1 MIGRPVI
8 GTSLAPI
15 GPDGGSLTPA
25 SGVGDHP
32 GVTAPSGADL
42 RFPPETLLRA
52 ELEQR
57 VAFADRIGNCHGSG
71 AWRLLL
77 GDPGGG
83 IEAMRRCVA
92 VPPEPERSLVD
103 VELAVVAGEWDRAVA
118 AARLAVGGPTDRH
131 VAGFRPFLRGLLSAI
146 SGDDGALRGHLL
158 QADREARGKEHLAS
172 RHPTAVLDILR
183 GLADGDAATI
193 DAGLDA
199 LLSWHARRARSRS
212 EIFNSDRGV
221 VAWLAVVAIL
231 VAHHRALRVTVSRE
245 RRHAVLPFLLVHL
258 ESFEGVPLPRALQL
272 SARVDLVAAPW
283 LRAQG
288 VEIDELPPVEVG

>member
-1 MIGRPVI
+1 M
-8 GTSLAPI
+8 
-15 GPDGGSLTPA
+15 TPA

-32 GVTAPSGADL
+32 GVTAAIGEDL

-83 IEAMRRCVA
+83 IEAMRRCLA
-92 VPPEPERSLVD
+92 TPLEPARSLAA
-103 VELAVVAGEWDRAVA
+103 VELAVAVGDWDRAAA
-118 AARLAVGGPTDRH
+118 AARVAVGSPTDRH
-131 VAGFRPFLRGLLSAI
+131 VAGFRPFLRGLLSAV

-183 GLADGDAATI
+183 GLADGDASPI

-199 LLSWHARRARSRS
+199 LLAWHARRARSRS

-231 VAHHRALRVTVSRE
+231 VAHRRALRVTISGE

-258 ESFEGVPLPRALQL
+258 ESFEGAPLPRALPL

-288 VEIDELPPVEVG
+288 VEIEALPPVEVR